1 MWPQGLRTKYVTED
15 KVWGFLFDQAHQAK
29 SKHRGRLKS
38 GETRISAINFDTKDC
53 AVLLSRSLTGNTE
66 LVECCDRSQFLGY
79 SQLHQYL
86 CV

>member
-53 AVLLSRSLTGNTE
+53 AVLLSRSLTGNT
-66 LVECCDRSQFLGY
+66 VIQRKMNFLLY
-79 SQLHQYL
+79 CPLYVKHL
-86 CV
+86 